1 MTTQDPS
8 DYNKNVV
15 VVTGSSTGI
24 GYETSVMLARNGFL
38 TYATMRNL
46 NKSEG
51 IKSIATKENLPIHI
65 KQLDVTDH
73 ISVKN
78 AVEAISSETGRIDI
92 LVNNA
97 GYGLNGAFEDL
108 AMDEIKAQYETNLF
122 GLIRTTQAVLPI
134 MRRQKSGTIVNISSG
149 AGRFGFPGSSA
160 YVSTKFA
167 VEGLSESMSY
177 ELEPFGIKVVLVEPG
192 VIKTN
197 FVDGMVIAKKSQDP
211 KSPYSQIIQK
221 MVTVLEDM
229 MKNGSTPDLVAKV
242 VLNAVTSQNPSLRY
256 LAGNDVE
263 QWLGKRNTSDEEF
276 YKMMKQNLIGQS
288 TASHEIQQDNNQMG

>member
-1 MTTQDPS
+1 M
-8 DYNKNVV
+8 
-15 VVTGSSTGI
+15 
-24 GYETSVMLARNGFL
+24 
-38 TYATMRNL
+38 
-46 NKSEG
+46 
-51 IKSIATKENLPIHI
+51 PIHI
-65 KQLDVTDH
+65 KQLDVTDD

-78 AVEAISSETGRIDI
+78 AVEAISSEAGRIDI

-122 GLIRTTQAVLPI
+122 GLIRTTQAVLPV

-177 ELEPFGIKVVLVEPG
+177 ELEPIGIKIVIIEPG
-192 VIKTN
+192 VIRTN
-197 FVDGMVIAKKSQDP
+197 IMNSSILAKKAQDP

-221 MVTVLEDM
+221 MATGFEEL
-229 MKNGSTPDLVAKV
+229 MKNGSSPDLVAKV
-242 VLNAVTSQNPSLRY
+242 VLNAIRDENPKLRY
-256 LAGNDVE
+256 LAGYDVE
-263 QWLGKRNTSDEEF
+263 QWLGNKRNMSDEEF
-276 YKMMKQNLIGQS
+276 YKMMKQNLVS
-288 TASHEIQQDNNQMG
+288 